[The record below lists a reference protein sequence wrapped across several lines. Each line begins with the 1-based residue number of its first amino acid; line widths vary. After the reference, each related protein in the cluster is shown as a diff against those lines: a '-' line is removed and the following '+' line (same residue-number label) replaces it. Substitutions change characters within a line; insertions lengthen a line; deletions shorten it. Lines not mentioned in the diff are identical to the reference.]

1 MSYFRKSHRGFTLI
15 EILASTI
22 LLNIAAIA
30 FFAVFVYTA
39 KLRIYSTNEFRMSVN
54 ASSWLEKIR
63 LGSVNKTKYNSLSAQ
78 TDIDLN
84 DAVLS
89 IFPEDY
95 TAWIISGEGNVDI
108 TSPGGALYTIED
120 NIDLGSGAYFKKIT
134 VTVSWDEK
142 A

>member
-63 LGSVNKTKYNSLSAQ
+63 SGSVNKTKYNNLSAQ
-78 TDIDLN
+78 TGIDLN
-84 DAVLS
+84 NAAS

-108 TSPGGALYTIED
+108 TSPGGALYTTEN